1 MSTDEVEWSC
11 DQAWNMVQC
20 TSGENINIDIIEESV
35 FFMFK
40 SFSTVDCMHVDI
52 SRYLHQV
59 MVL

>member
-1 MSTDEVEWSC
+1 MKLSGVVIRLGTWY
-11 DQAWNMVQC
+11 
-20 TSGENINIDIIEESV
+20 SGENINIDIIEESV

>member
-1 MSTDEVEWSC
+1 MCQQMKLSGVVIRLGTWY
-11 DQAWNMVQC
+11 
-20 TSGENINIDIIEESV
+20 SGEDINIDIIEESV

-40 SFSTVDCMHVDI
+40 SFSTVDCMHEDI

>member
-11 DQAWNMVQC
+11 DQAWNKVQWR
-20 TSGENINIDIIEESV
+20 NINIDIIEESV

>member
-11 DQAWNMVQC
+11 DQAWNM
-20 TSGENINIDIIEESV
+20 TWYSGENINIDIIEESV

>member
-1 MSTDEVEWSC
+1 MC
-11 DQAWNMVQC
+11 QQMKL
-20 TSGENINIDIIEESV
+20 SGVVIRLGTWYSGANINIDIEESV
-35 FFMFK
+35 SFMFK